1 MIKRC
6 DVAVV
11 DLDQCIY
18 PRFTQS
24 RLGATLLAQAIHY
37 RLNFSP
43 TPEQLELARCLPRL
57 LKGAA
62 YIITHRIGQLAGR
75 HVDNLTLMRTFGRI
89 ISGVPIKELEKA
101 ACLLPKK
108 GPEGWKPA
116 LAPLARRM
124 PVYLLT
130 FSIDPVAREYGLF
143 QLDSA
148 RIFSGWFGTPL
159 LMGKGKIVGVQAEA
173 GNFLP
178 AEKLR
183 RLKGLLTEYGYSRPL
198 IIGHGHDEA
207 AMVRMARRLGGS
219 SIAIHRLGSN
229 AREYDMVL
237 GHGAW
242 RSITRASLVK

>member
-1 MIKRC
+1 
-6 DVAVV
+6 VAVV

-24 RLGATLLAQAIHY
+24 RLGATLLANAIRY
-37 RLNFSP
+37 RLSFSP
-43 TPEQLELARCLPRL
+43 GSEHLELARCLPRL
-57 LKGAA
+57 MKGAA
-62 YIITHRIGQLAGR
+62 YIITRRIGQLAGR
-75 HVDNLTLMRTFGRI
+75 HVDNLTLMRTFGRV
-89 ISGVPIKELEKA
+89 ISGVPVKELENA
-101 ACLLPKK
+101 ASSLPRK
-108 GPEGWKPA
+108 GPGGWKTA
-116 LAPLARRM
+116 LASLARLM

-130 FSIDPVAREYGLF
+130 FSIEPVAREYGLF
-143 QLDSA
+143 QVDGD

-159 LMGKGKIVGVQAEA
+159 LLEDGKIVGVQAEA

-178 AEKLR
+178 ATKLR
-183 RLKGLLTEYGYSRPL
+183 RLKELLTEYGYSRPL

-229 AREYDMVL
+229 ARDYDMVL

-242 RSITRASLVK
+242 RSIARA